1 MSFLYLREIFVKFMM
16 LCVQAGAAARLQGL
30 LRDGEAI
37 LESYQVSVSLPITGM
52 RYGSEKGTGRKKKKK
67 LASIK
72 CRRQRDVNFR
82 TFLT

>member
-1 MSFLYLREIFVKFMM
+1 MSFLYLQEMFVKFMV

-52 RYGSEKGTGRKKKKK
+52 RYGSEKGTGRKKKK